1 VIKRDGNSC
10 VATPSEV
17 ELSAGPRLVRLAD
30 HQGRG
35 VVVESVQS
43 DDPAVACPWAPGPEN
58 QATLK
63 MELDR
68 SRWNGEGLDTQVRV
82 QMSRPVREIL
92 TIRVRV
98 AN

>member
-1 VIKRDGNSC
+1 
-10 VATPSEV
+10 
-17 ELSAGPRLVRLAD
+17 
-30 HQGRG
+30 
-35 VVVESVQS
+35 
-43 DDPAVACPWAPGPEN
+43 
-58 QATLK
+58 

-82 QMSRPVREIL
+82 QMSSPVREIL